1 MGRMTESI
9 SSKRTIAKN
18 SVMLYIRML
27 FAMVVGVYTSRVVLS
42 VLGETDFGI
51 YSLIGGLISGLAF
64 LNNTMSGASSR
75 FLTFELG
82 RNDHKKLNAT
92 LDSILVIHL
101 MIAVLV
107 LVIAETA
114 GLWFISTRL
123 NIPADRMVAAKWV
136 FQAAVVSTLI
146 SIIQV
151 PYTSLVIAREK
162 MSVFAYFE
170 ILGIC
175 LRLIIV
181 LCLKY
186 IMTDKLIAYSVLL
199 VLCSLTVFFCYRI
212 YCLRHFSESRYTNCQ
227 EKGITRNLLSFFG
240 LNLFG
245 NFGTIF
251 NDQALNVLV
260 NKFFGLVYNA
270 ATGVATTLSN
280 YVMSLSS
287 NTMTAYR
294 PPIIKAYAG
303 GDIRKMEELMEEGL
317 KMIVFLFALFA
328 IPVLVEADVL
338 MALWLKEVPP
348 GAALFCRFMI
358 AVLLLTTIRYYLTIG
373 VHATGKVKVLSL
385 SNGLLLCINPFA
397 IWLLLKQYAYVNI
410 VYLGSILA
418 NALLLAVV
426 IILLARLV
434 PDLRMGF
441 LVKSLVKILLVSAL
455 TLALCYGF
463 SKVVQ
468 PCFLRLLA
476 SAAISTLL
484 LSAGGYLFCLS
495 SSQREKVNMFVR
507 EKISRVTKKTR

>member
-1 MGRMTESI
+1 MTQAI

-18 SVMLYIRML
+18 SIMLYIRML
-27 FAMVVGVYTSRVVLS
+27 FAMVVGVYTSRVVLEI
-42 VLGETDFGI
+42 LGEADFGI

-101 MIAVLV
+101 MIALLV
-107 LVIAETA
+107 LVVAETA
-114 GLWFISTRL
+114 GLWFISTKL
-123 NIPADRMVAAKWV
+123 NIPADRMIAAKWV
-136 FQAAVVSTLI
+136 FQAAVVSTLL

-151 PYTSLVIAREK
+151 PYTSLIIAREK

-181 LCLKY
+181 LSLKY
-186 IMTDKLIAYSVLL
+186 IMSDKLIAYAVLL
-199 VLCSLTVFFCYRI
+199 VLSSLIVFCCYRF
-212 YCLRHFSESRYTNCQ
+212 YCLRHFAESRYTRSQ
-227 EKGITRNLLSFFG
+227 EKGITQNLLSFFG

-280 YVMSLSS
+280 YVMALSS

-294 PPIIKAYAG
+294 PPVIKAYAG
-303 GDIRKMEELMEEGL
+303 GDFQKMEELMEEGM

-328 IPVLVEADVL
+328 VPVVVEADVL

-348 GAALFCRFMI
+348 GAALFCRFMV
-358 AVLLLTTIRYYLTIG
+358 AVLLLTTIRYYYTIG
-373 VHATGKVKVLSL
+373 VHATGKVKVLSIC
-385 SNGLLLCINPFA
+385 NGALLCINPFV
-397 IWLLLKQYAYVNI
+397 IWLLLKQYAFVNI
-410 VYLGSILA
+410 VYLGSIVA
-418 NALLLAVV
+418 NAILLVVVIVLLGRLVPELRMRFLVGSLAKILAVV
-426 IILLARLV
+426 A
-434 PDLRMGF
+434 
-441 LVKSLVKILLVSAL
+441 
-455 TLALCYGF
+455 LALVAVYGF
-463 SKVVQ
+463 SFSMQ
-468 PCFLRLLA
+468 PGFLRLVA
-476 SAAISTLL
+476 SSALSTVL
-484 LSAGGYLFCLS
+484 LSAGGYLSLS
-495 SSQREKVNMFVR
+495 RVQREKINGFAR
-507 EKISRVTKKTR
+507 EKWSRIFKKKK